1 MFAFFILFI
10 YIFLFLKNFLKT
22 ICSSIILRGGGSA
35 NGRKREGKGWGWWSI
50 QVMKMQRKQG
60 DWKQRVGIKEVHEPM
75 LLGGTTEK
83 LD

>member
-1 MFAFFILFI
+1 
-10 YIFLFLKNFLKT
+10 
-22 ICSSIILRGGGSA
+22 
-35 NGRKREGKGWGWWSI
+35 
-50 QVMKMQRKQG
+50 MQRKQG